1 MLWNTAQ
8 RTNHVELRT
17 SASDISEWRD
27 SVGCVL
33 TPPEVLDTVATLT
46 VGRAL
51 DVGCGFG
58 RAALYLAHLGWQVD
72 GVDLVP
78 EAIAEASA
86 RATRAGLADIAHFH
100 VGSVT

>member
-1 MLWNTAQ
+1 MSNFERLQAIYQSGVIPWD
-8 RTNHVELRT
+8 
-17 SASDISEWRD
+17 AS
-27 SVGCVL
+27 L
-33 TPPEVLDTVATLT
+33 PPPEVLDTVATLT